1 VRIRPFRDDKSRAGE
16 SAKDL
21 KPSEGE
27 AYLVRLD

>member
-1 VRIRPFRDDKSRAGE
+1 VRIRPFRDDKNRAVE
-16 SAKDL
+16 IAKEL